1 MRPANIMWRSVAE
14 EASMSCVEIRLI
26 DFEDAELF
34 GDEICPEL
42 VSTIIKLGDRRYPFT
57 TGDEKTTQ
65 TANKFHN
72 DFFLYHILLRCG
84 REYFSAVI
92 EFFRLAKS
100 QLVEFEFGRK

>member
-1 MRPANIMWRSVAE
+1 
-14 EASMSCVEIRLI
+14 MSCVEIRLI

-72 DFFLYHILLRCG
+72 DFFY
-84 REYFSAVI
+84 EAV
-92 EFFRLAKS
+92 S
-100 QLVEFEFGRK
+100 QWTASEFENFQEFMALSGAEIFVSTKQMIK